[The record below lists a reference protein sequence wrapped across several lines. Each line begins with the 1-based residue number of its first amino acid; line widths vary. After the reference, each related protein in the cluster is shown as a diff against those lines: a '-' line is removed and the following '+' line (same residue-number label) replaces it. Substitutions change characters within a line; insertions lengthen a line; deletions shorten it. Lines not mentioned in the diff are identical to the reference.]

1 MTPQLPPTLVGKVMD
16 AAVDIDTRS
25 PDELAN
31 GLERVL
37 GIPLD
42 ADEVAYLEDLGR
54 RVLTAVL
61 EARPR

>member
-1 MTPQLPPTLVGKVMD
+1 MTTPLPPSLVGKV
-16 AAVDIDTRS
+16 VDVVVEVNS
-25 PDELAN
+25 PEDLAP

-54 RVLTAVL
+54 RVLVAIL
-61 EARPR
+61 AARPQ